1 MSSGAPE
8 NYRQDMNA
16 HADNELLQTW
26 ITGWTRCRGYERHDD
41 GRSTSVLLTDQ
52 QDQTEHFLFEPT
64 TEQFLDLATDTRGD
78 PTRVLTVVTNRMR
91 ELIDAA
97 HPLGMRVTD
106 RQQAL
111 MSVDMSGQDVE
122 DPRPPGDDYTLEHAR
137 DGGCRRVL
145 VRSRGELAARGSVA
159 AVGDYAVYDRIIT
172 EENFRR
178 RGLGSFVMRALT
190 AGVLEDDVTTGLL
203 MASADGRA
211 LYAFLGWEH
220 LADVF
225 VIRG

>member
-1 MSSGAPE
+1 
-8 NYRQDMNA
+8 MNA
-16 HADNELLQTW
+16 HADNELFQTW
-26 ITGWTRCRGYERHDD
+26 ITGWSRCRGYERHDD
-41 GRSTSVLLTDQ
+41 GRSTSVVLTDEQ
-52 QDQTEHFLFEPT
+52 NQTEHFLFEPT
-64 TEQFLDLATDTRGD
+64 TEQFLELAAETKQD
-78 PTRVLTVVTNRMR
+78 PTRMLTVVTNRMR

-122 DPRPPGDDYTLEHAR
+122 DPRPPGDGYTLER
-137 DGGCRRVL
+137 SDDGGCRRVQ
-145 VRSRGELAARGSVA
+145 VRAHGELAARGSVV
-159 AVGDYAVYDRIIT
+159 AVDEYAVYDRIIT
-172 EENFRR
+172 EEAFRR

-190 AGVLEDDVTTGLL
+190 AGVLDDDVTTGLL

-211 LYAFLGWEH
+211 LYEFLDWEH